1 MQHLKTIF
9 IFTLVMKT
17 EVNMTPEQ
25 IIDIL
30 REAGLHK
37 TVFTFKHYH
46 SDYLLFASNM
56 DGVVEARITVT
67 LRDGFTSDVIAASVR
82 PEQLP
87 FEDIDIFGL
96 SFGTK
101 NDIDLWNPNA
111 IRLNNKYNLLEKVE

>member
-17 EVNMTPEQ
+17 EANMTPEQ

-30 REAGLHK
+30 REANLHK
-37 TVFTFKHYH
+37 KVFTFQHYK
-46 SDYLLFASNM
+46 SDYLLFASNIN
-56 DGVVEARITVT
+56 GVVEARITVT
-67 LRDGFTSDVIAASVR
+67 LRDGFTSDVIAADVR

-87 FEDIDIFGL
+87 FEDIDVFGL

-101 NDIDLWNPNA
+101 NDTDLWNPEA